1 MKAFQ
6 LAEGIIFDYSYQNL
20 RMELQHPGDTSLLEK
35 EDVLTFEQA
44 FKTHFK
50 GLHAYACTILKDE
63 IMAEEMVQNV
73 FCKLWEKSGDIKIKQ
88 TVSGYLYRAVYH
100 ESINYLR
107 HQKVKA
113 THQAHTQYQMSNN
126 RDTGNTSGK
135 VTMRELE
142 EKLDKALRALP
153 EKCRTVFQLSRFE
166 ELKYQEIADKLD
178 ISVKTVENQMGKA
191 LKLLRLNL
199 VDFLPLLFILLHL

>member
-1 MKAFQ
+1 
-6 LAEGIIFDYSYQNL
+6 
-20 RMELQHPGDTSLLEK
+20 MELHDTGSASLLEK
-35 EDVLTFEQA
+35 ENTLTFEEV

-73 FCKLWEKSGDIKIKQ
+73 FCKLWEKSGDIKIKES
-88 TVSGYLYRAVYH
+88 VSGYLYRSVYH

-113 THQAHTQYQMSNN
+113 THQAHTKYQMSNEHA
-126 RDTGNTSGK
+126 TGNTSGK
-135 VTMRELE
+135 VMLRELE
-142 EKLDKALRALP
+142 ERLELALRELP
-153 EKCRTVFQLSRFE
+153 EKCRTVFQMSRFE
-166 ELKYQEIADKLD
+166 ELKYQEIANRLG

-191 LKLLRLNL
+191 LRILRLNL
-199 VDFLPLLFILLHL
+199 VDFLPLLLLLLLNL

>member
-1 MKAFQ
+1 M
-6 LAEGIIFDYSYQNL
+6 AEGIIFDFSYQTL
-20 RMELQHPGDTSLLEK
+20 SMELNSPGNTPLLEM
-35 EDVLTFEQA
+35 EDALTFEQV

-50 GLHAYACTILKDE
+50 GLHAYACTLLKDE
-63 IMAEEMVQNV
+63 VMAEEMVQNV

-88 TVSGYLYRAVYH
+88 SVSGYLYRAVYH

-113 THQAHTQYQMSNN
+113 THQAHTRYQMSN
-126 RDTGNTSGK
+126 DHSTGNTSGK
-135 VTMRELE
+135 IMLRELQ
-142 EKLDKALRALP
+142 EKLDKALQELP

-166 ELKYQEIADKLD
+166 ELKYQEIADRLD

-191 LKLLRLNL
+191 LRLLRMNL
-199 VDFLPLLFILLHL
+199 ADFLPLLLLILLHL